1 MSLFSQLVA
10 SCVGKR
16 KHPCFVNATTIVAFK
31 NKVYVES
38 KLADTRVPFLCL
50 FYWDARHLFR
60 INFEIQF

>member
-31 NKVYVES
+31 NKVYIES
-38 KLADTRVPFLCL
+38 KLADMRVPFLCL
-50 FYWDARHLFR
+50 F
-60 INFEIQF
+60 